1 MSAVTATV
9 DGNVGVLT
17 LNRPEK
23 FNCISKAL
31 VRALNEGMDALESS
45 PEVRAIV
52 VRGEGKVF
60 CTGADLTEIL
70 ETRED
75 QTSLH
80 ALLDDLL
87 RALRRFETSPL
98 PVLAAVH
105 GLALA
110 GGLEI
115 VMSCDIVFAAKSA
128 RLGDQHSQ
136 YGLVPGGG
144 NSQRLTRVLG
154 RRRALDLM
162 FSARWLG
169 AQEAYDWGLVNYVVE
184 DDALVDEAMAYA
196 KKLASHSSDGLA
208 MIKRMTDEGLDMT
221 LPDGLSLEVQLAV
234 DGLRSPDSSEGL
246 QAFQERREPNFRTRQ
261 IEG

>member
-31 VRALNEGMDALESS
+31 VRALNEGMDALESN

-52 VRGEGKVF
+52 IRGEGKVF

-87 RALRRFETSPL
+87 RALRRFETSPYC
-98 PVLAAVH
+98 
-105 GLALA
+105 
-110 GGLEI
+110 E
-115 VMSCDIVFAAKSA
+115 C
-128 RLGDQHSQ
+128 
-136 YGLVPGGG
+136 
-144 NSQRLTRVLG
+144 
-154 RRRALDLM
+154 
-162 FSARWLG
+162 
-169 AQEAYDWGLVNYVVE
+169 
-184 DDALVDEAMAYA
+184 
-196 KKLASHSSDGLA
+196 
-208 MIKRMTDEGLDMT
+208 
-221 LPDGLSLEVQLAV
+221 
-234 DGLRSPDSSEGL
+234 
-246 QAFQERREPNFRTRQ
+246 
-261 IEG
+261 

>member
-31 VRALNEGMDALESS
+31 VRALNEGMDALESN

-80 ALLDDLL
+80 ALLSAWQVVEARTKLEALL
-87 RALRRFETSPL
+87 KKSPGDVNYRFAKARLLYLEGKYREAVETL
-98 PVLAAVH
+98 DALAAD
-105 GLALA
+105 G
-110 GGLEI
+110 
-115 VMSCDIVFAAKSA
+115 
-128 RLGDQHSQ
+128 RL
-136 YGLVPGGG
+136 
-144 NSQRLTRVLG
+144 
-154 RRRALDLM
+154 
-162 FSARWLG
+162 
-169 AQEAYDWGLVNYVVE
+169 
-184 DDALVDEAMAYA
+184 
-196 KKLASHSSDGLA
+196 
-208 MIKRMTDEGLDMT
+208 IKRPFVIA
-221 LPDGLSLEVQLAV
+221 PDKQVLVGFKPEVWQDQLK
-234 DGLRSPDSSEGL
+234 G
-246 QAFQERREPNFRTRQ
+246 
-261 IEG
+261 